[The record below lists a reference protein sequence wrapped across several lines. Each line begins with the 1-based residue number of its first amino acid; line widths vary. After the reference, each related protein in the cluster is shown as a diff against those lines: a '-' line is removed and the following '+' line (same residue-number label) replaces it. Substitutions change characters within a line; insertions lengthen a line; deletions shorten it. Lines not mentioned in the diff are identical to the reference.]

1 MPKVTPLPVPHRP
14 RSAAATSPVRL
25 LAEFLQNWLANN
37 RRRRSLR
44 RIPTGLLSDVLPDG
58 DTSMQE
64 QLRRAPKRIDTG
76 LWS

>member
-25 LAEFLQNWLANN
+25 LVDVLQNWLADN

-44 RIPTGLLSDVLPDG
+44 RIPTELLSDVLPDE
-58 DTSMQE
+58 DIRTHE
-64 QLRRAPKRIDTG
+64 QLRRAPKRVDTG
-76 LWS
+76 LWF

>member
-25 LAEFLQNWLANN
+25 LAEFLQNWLAYK

-44 RIPTGLLSDVLPDG
+44 RIPTELLSDVLPDEG
-58 DTSMQE
+58 IRSRE